1 MNDTAAEK
9 PLPKPTDFDQLYPG
23 RFLKAGDLAGK
34 KVTVTIK
41 DINLD
46 RLESTDGKKTKGIL
60 ELVETDRQVVLNKT
74 NGLCIRAMFGRKL
87 ADWAGKR
94 ITLFAGSFNGEDCI
108 RIWGSPELEKDMD
121 VVIELPRKK
130 PTRMTMHR
138 VNGAKPA
145 ATAASSREP
154 GQDDEPGLELK

>member
-41 DINLD
+41 DVNLD

-60 ELVETDRQVVLNKT
+60 SLVETDREVVLNKT

-121 VVIELPRKK
+121 VTIELPRKK
-130 PTRMTMHR
+130 PTRMTLHR
-138 VNGAKPA
+138 VNGTKPGA
-145 ATAASSREP
+145 APVREP
-154 GQDDEPGLELK
+154 GSDDEPQPGLGLK